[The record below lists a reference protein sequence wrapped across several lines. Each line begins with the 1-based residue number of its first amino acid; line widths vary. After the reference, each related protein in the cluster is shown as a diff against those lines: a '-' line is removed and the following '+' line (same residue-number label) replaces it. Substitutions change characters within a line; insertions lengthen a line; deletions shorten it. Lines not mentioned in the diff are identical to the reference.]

1 MAPVSPIQYQPHQL
15 QPDKP
20 KRQFTKLNVSLP
32 QALQQLMRL
41 NLVTL
46 KDPPKN
52 PNRTPSRYN
61 PNAHCAYHSDSPG
74 HATEDCWTLKNKI
87 QDLIEEGA
95 VEFTRD
101 GQAECFYHPYRRHQ
115 LKWQAPRLENF
126 CSFECSSCIFLW
138 LFKHLF
144 MSNIVISLMHYT
156 CLFWSNC
163 VYYA

>member
-1 MAPVSPIQYQPHQL
+1 QLLQGNQLGQTSKGKKPIIVRPSLRQRGKEKAPHMASVSPIQYQPHQL

-32 QALQQLMRL
+32 QALQQLLRL

-95 VEFTRD
+95 VEFTQD
-101 GQAECFYHPYRRHQ
+101 GRAECYYHPYRRHH
-115 LKWQAPRLENF
+115 LK
-126 CSFECSSCIFLW
+126 
-138 LFKHLF
+138 
-144 MSNIVISLMHYT
+144 
-156 CLFWSNC
+156 
-163 VYYA
+163 